1 MISGPEAV
9 WVPPEGNFPFC
20 HATYCYGFLP
30 DGKFMPF
37 NLFGTSSG
45 ASHRTRH
52 DAKVMLPGKPGLEG
66 TRNGRIITVTES
78 QQQILKKANR
88 SIEDTWKTLDK
99 GSANQIHDILHTRGG
114 VVKRT
119 VACRAENSSEDN
131 RPWRAARFRAG
142 NCGEMAAVNGLLL
155 ASSGI
160 SEPVAVCS
168 ALDGD
173 HAFVMVGD
181 RRINGERIYSD
192 AWPLYGRADKEQN
205 YDLSKRY
212 RIVKEYA
219 PQAAN
224 PEVRER
230 LVHGDK
236 ASREEVNALYQREMR
251 REGQPIDSKDLSSL
265 KQIARRHGGGLYQQY
280 QASKNINVYYQTE
293 SGGDATELKP
303 EMKRSVYE
311 SRRRRQDDATRTEVA
326 ELMCNINRGV

>member
-1 MISGPEAV
+1 MPFHLFGAPSGSSRR
-9 WVPPEGNFPFC
+9 GQ
-20 HATYCYGFLP
+20 HATE
-30 DGKFMPF
+30 
-37 NLFGTSSG
+37 S
-45 ASHRTRH
+45 
-52 DAKVMLPGKPGLEG
+52 KVMLPGKPGLEG
-66 TRNGRIITVTES
+66 TRNGRILTVTES

-88 SIEDTWKTLDK
+88 AIEDTWKTLDK
-99 GSANQIHDILHTRGG
+99 GSANQLHDIIHTHGG
-114 VVKRT
+114 AVKRT
-119 VACRAENSSEDN
+119 VASRAEESSEEN
-131 RPWRAARFRAG
+131 LPWRAARFRAG

-155 ASSGI
+155 ASAGI
-160 SEPVAVCS
+160 NEPVAVCS

-230 LVHGDK
+230 LVHGEK
-236 ASREEVNALYQREMR
+236 AGREEINALYQREMQQQ
-251 REGQPIDSKDLSSL
+251 GTPIADKDLSSL

-280 QASKNINVYYQTE
+280 QASKNINVYYQTDR
-293 SGGDATELKP
+293 GGDATELKP

-311 SRRRRQDDATRTEVA
+311 SRRRRQDGATREEVA
-326 ELMCNINRGV
+326 ELLRNVNRGVR

>member
-1 MISGPEAV
+1 
-9 WVPPEGNFPFC
+9 
-20 HATYCYGFLP
+20 
-30 DGKFMPF
+30 MPF
-37 NLFGTSSG
+37 NLFGTAPA
-45 ASHRTRH
+45 ASRRPHQSE
-52 DAKVMLPGKPGLEG
+52 AKVMLAGRAGLEG
-66 TRNGRIITVTES
+66 TRHGQVIMVTES

-88 SIEDTWKTLDK
+88 SIEDTWKALDK
-99 GSANQIHDILHTRGG
+99 GSANQIHDIIHTRGG
-114 VVKRT
+114 AIKRT
-119 VACRAENSSEDN
+119 VACRAEATSAES

-219 PQAAN
+219 PQAAD
-224 PEVRER
+224 PEVRE
-230 LVHGDK
+230 LLLHGDK
-236 ASREEVNALYQREMR
+236 ASRDEVNATYKREMR
-251 REGQPIDSKDLSSL
+251 RQGQPIHEKDLDSL
-265 KQIARRHGGGLYQQY
+265 KHIARRHGGGLYQQY

-293 SGGDATELKP
+293 SGGSTRQLKP
-303 EMKRSVYE
+303 EMKRSVYD
-311 SRRRRQDDATRTEVA
+311 SRRRRQDDATREEVA
-326 ELMCNINRGV
+326 ELMRNVNRGV

>member
-1 MISGPEAV
+1 
-9 WVPPEGNFPFC
+9 
-20 HATYCYGFLP
+20 
-30 DGKFMPF
+30 MPF
-37 NLFGTSSG
+37 NLFGTSTS
-45 ASHRTRH
+45 ASRH
-52 DAKVMLPGKPGLEG
+52 SRQPDTKVMLPGKPGLEG
-66 TRNGRIITVTES
+66 THHGRVITVSES

-88 SIEDTWKTLDK
+88 SIEDTWKALDK
-99 GSANQIHDILHTRGG
+99 GSANQIHDVIHTHGG
-114 VVKRT
+114 AVKRT
-119 VACRAENSSEDN
+119 VACRAEDTSAES

-224 PEVRER
+224 PEVREQ
-230 LVHGDK
+230 LLHGDK
-236 ASREEVNALYQREMR
+236 ASREEVNRIYQREMR
-251 REGQPIDSKDLSSL
+251 RQGEPIDSRDLGSL
-265 KQIARRHGGGLYQQY
+265 KHIARRHGGGLYQQY

-293 SGGDATELKP
+293 SGGNDTELKP

-311 SRRRRQDDATRTEVA
+311 SRRRRQDDATREAVA
-326 ELMCNINRGV
+326 ELMRNVNRGV